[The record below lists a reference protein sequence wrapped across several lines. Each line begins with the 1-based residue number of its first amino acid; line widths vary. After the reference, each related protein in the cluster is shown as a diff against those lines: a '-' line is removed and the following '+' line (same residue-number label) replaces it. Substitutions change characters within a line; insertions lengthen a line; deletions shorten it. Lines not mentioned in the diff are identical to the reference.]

1 MTTQEYLRFL
11 TEHLMKRITRPHHTE
26 LNVSANYIE
35 KNRLQEW
42 FGLFPLSLKLWYKDK

>member
-1 MTTQEYLRFL
+1 MTMQEYFRFL
-11 TEHLMKRITRPHHTE
+11 TEHFMKRMPTQSKTE
-26 LNVSANYIE
+26 INTSTNYMQ